1 MNNKKTF
8 ILIEAVLA
16 LMASVVAF
24 SMFWERNDKKLD
36 KVSVIVQNSDSNQWT
51 AFKYGLKMAAEDL
64 EVEMVVVSTDNF
76 TKASEE
82 KSLIENEISSG
93 ADAVIVQPVPDPDT
107 EAMLKKMSN
116 KIPIM
121 LVKSE
126 VSKDSGGPS
135 LPVTKPDNYAMG
147 RDLAEGL
154 LTDYGGSLQGKTLG
168 IVSET
173 DHSEAGASR
182 EAGFKEGIK
191 NSGAEITWTVSD
203 VSSEFEES
211 MLSLKPKVD
220 FVIALD
226 DSSLILAGKAAE
238 GNNLHGALVYGI
250 GNSTEAVYYLDTGKA
265 ECLIVPDEF
274 YIGYESLTE
283 AAEYLENSFKKMQ
296 DKTVSYTVLR
306 RETLFSKENQ
316 ELLFTMSQ

>member
-1 MNNKKTF
+1 MNSKKTF

-16 LMASVVAF
+16 LMAAVAAF
-24 SMFWERNDKKLD
+24 GMFREKNDRKLD
-36 KVSVIVQNSDSNQWT
+36 KVSVIVQNSDSNQWS

-76 TKASEE
+76 TNASEE
-82 KSLIENEISSG
+82 KSLIENEVSSG
-93 ADAVIVQPVPDPDT
+93 ADAVIVQPVPGPDT
-107 EAMLKKMSN
+107 EDMLKKMSN

-121 LVKSE
+121 LVKSAAA
-126 VSKDSGGPS
+126 KRSGGAS

-147 RDLAEGL
+147 MTLAEEL
-154 LTDYGGSLQGKTLG
+154 LADYGGSLQGKTLG

-173 DHSEAGASR
+173 DRSEAGASR
-182 EAGFKEGIK
+182 AEGFEEGIRD
-191 NSGAEITWTVSD
+191 SGAEITWTVSEL
-203 VSSEFEES
+203 SSEPEEGI
-211 MLSLKPKVD
+211 LSAKPKVD

-283 AAEYLENSFKKMQ
+283 TAEYLENSFKKMQ